1 MQQGGRNPCSSSAER
16 AGATAVAFLL
26 PPPLLLFLLLLLL
39 LFLLLLACLE
49 QPRRCLCGSLVL
61 LSPPASSQRGSGA
74 AIYRSTKIC
83 SLTKRIHKNLLW
95 SGNIQIHKNLLSGQ
109 TDPQKFA
116 PERQYPDPLIQKFAL
131 PKTDWLF

>member
-26 PPPLLLFLLLLLL
+26 PPPPPPFPPPP
-39 LFLLLLACLE
+39 
-49 QPRRCLCGSLVL
+49 PRVPRAASPLPVR
-61 LSPPASSQRGSGA
+61 LSRAAITSGA
-74 AIYRSTKIC
+74 TWLR
-83 SLTKRIHKNLLW
+83 